1 MNLLRVAPAQ
11 LSSAQT
17 SSAAAGPSDD
27 WPVDHI
33 SINIAATLQL
43 YNRTRAAND

>member
-17 SSAAAGPSDD
+17 SSAAGPSDD